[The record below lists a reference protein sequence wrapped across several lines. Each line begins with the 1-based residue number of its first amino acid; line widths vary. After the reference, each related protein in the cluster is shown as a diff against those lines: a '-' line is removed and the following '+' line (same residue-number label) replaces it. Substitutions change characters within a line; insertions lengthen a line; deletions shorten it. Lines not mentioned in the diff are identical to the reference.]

1 MSNFSTIIKE
11 ITKEKKDVLLSV
23 LFGFIAGMAAI
34 SLFSASGYL
43 LSKAAVGVPLA
54 ALVIIIALVKLLGV
68 TRAFSRYVER
78 YLSHRAS
85 FTILSHIRKT
95 FYRKLDR
102 SFSSLMRK
110 HQSGDLLSKMVGDI
124 ESLQTFFLR
133 VLYPPVLLTLMF
145 FATIFFTAFFS
156 IQIAIV
162 LLVGF
167 VLQMVILPAYFY
179 WLFQRTKVTS
189 RNKRS
194 QLSTD
199 ATEYLFG
206 YKDLKIFQKESDQRI
221 ALLQRNDD
229 YEQAA
234 LLQDQKEQLHQTIY
248 TGLGYLFTW
257 LVITVGAYLVSSGE
271 LNGIY
276 LAMFLL
282 LSLTLF
288 ENSEI
293 MGAFPVHLSNSH
305 EVSERLGELDTVE
318 EERGEFELNSLETLT
333 LADVTFVYPSALSPS
348 LNQLNLEIHKGSKT
362 AIIGPSGSGKSTIM
376 DMILGIE
383 RPTSGKIYWNDQLI
397 DQINPSSIWDQANVV
412 LQENHFF
419 HGTIRDNLFVD
430 ETISDHEIMQVLRRV
445 NLHDFSPDTL
455 VAEKGSNLSGGE
467 KQRLAFARTLFRDAD
482 LWLLDEPTSALDQM
496 NKNQLYQELWKE
508 TKDRTVVLITHELT
522 HLEEMDQ
529 IIVLQEGEIVER
541 GSFEELMESKG
552 TLYQLK
558 RIEDSV
564 VI

>member
-206 YKDLKIFQKESDQRI
+206 YKDLKIFQKESDQRN

-234 LLQDQKEQLHQTIY
+234 LLQDQIAPNDLYRIR
-248 TGLGYLFTW
+248 L
-257 LVITVGAYLVSSGE
+257 LV
-271 LNGIY
+271 Y
-276 LAMFLL
+276 LASHYCRS
-282 LSLTLF
+282 LSRQLWGVKWNLPGHVSFVVT
-288 ENSEI
+288 
-293 MGAFPVHLSNSH
+293 HLVRKQRNY
-305 EVSERLGELDTVE
+305 G
-318 EERGEFELNSLETLT
+318 SL
-333 LADVTFVYPSALSPS
+333 
-348 LNQLNLEIHKGSKT
+348 
-362 AIIGPSGSGKSTIM
+362 SGS
-376 DMILGIE
+376 
-383 RPTSGKIYWNDQLI
+383 P
-397 DQINPSSIWDQANVV
+397 
-412 LQENHFF
+412 
-419 HGTIRDNLFVD
+419 
-430 ETISDHEIMQVLRRV
+430 
-445 NLHDFSPDTL
+445 
-455 VAEKGSNLSGGE
+455 
-467 KQRLAFARTLFRDAD
+467 
-482 LWLLDEPTSALDQM
+482 
-496 NKNQLYQELWKE
+496 
-508 TKDRTVVLITHELT
+508 
-522 HLEEMDQ
+522 
-529 IIVLQEGEIVER
+529 
-541 GSFEELMESKG
+541 FE
-552 TLYQLK
+552 
-558 RIEDSV
+558 
-564 VI
+564 